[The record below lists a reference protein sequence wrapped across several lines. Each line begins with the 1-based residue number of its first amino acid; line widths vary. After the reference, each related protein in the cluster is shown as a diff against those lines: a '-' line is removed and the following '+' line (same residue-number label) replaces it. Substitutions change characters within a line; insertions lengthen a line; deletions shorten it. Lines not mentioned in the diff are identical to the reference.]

1 MPVFIRERLL
11 NFAQSVVF
19 TKNHRKQV
27 FYGGFGTPDTIRT
40 CDLQSRSFMT
50 KSEEMPSYQDLAG
63 FAPVLPQ
70 NIEFPATAENTGV
83 AGILNF

>member
-1 MPVFIRERLL
+1 
-11 NFAQSVVF
+11 
-19 TKNHRKQV
+19 
-27 FYGGFGTPDTIRT
+27 
-40 CDLQSRSFMT
+40 MT

-70 NIEFPATAENTGV
+70 NIEFPATAENTGA